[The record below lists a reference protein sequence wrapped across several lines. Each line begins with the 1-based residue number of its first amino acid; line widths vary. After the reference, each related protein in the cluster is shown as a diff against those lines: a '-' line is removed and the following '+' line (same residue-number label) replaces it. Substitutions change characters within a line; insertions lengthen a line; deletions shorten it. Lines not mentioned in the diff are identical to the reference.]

1 MDKPLIGLLA
11 NDLLALSNQ
20 RAIAKAS
27 GFKVAFSA
35 HIDDDW
41 TPNDNHKEVACW
53 LHGRANEDATSLAVL
68 VSDGQLP
75 SLNTRGFDNWV
86 SRLKQLD
93 QHGCQSLTKLIILA
107 ASTGGPQVIGQ
118 LLAQLPVIEDAA
130 LLVVQH
136 QSVGAER
143 SMIDQFSKQGRWP
156 VVAVQSVSQLAGGY
170 VYVLSAEDKVTFG
183 SNLTLARS
191 STPWSGKF
199 APSIDHVV
207 GSVTKRFRGQSLV
220 IYLSGLSGEGPSG
233 ARLAQG
239 AGATIWV
246 QDPASAVADGMIND
260 VKAVINVE
268 AQIHPNDIADAVI
281 NWTVERRP
289 QCRL

>member
-1 MDKPLIGLLA
+1 MDTPRIGLLA

-20 RAIAKAS
+20 RAIAKAA
-27 GFKVAFSA
+27 GFSVVFSA
-35 HIDDDW
+35 HVEDDW
-41 TPNDNHKEVACW
+41 TPNSNHHDVPCW
-53 LHGRANEDATSLAVL
+53 LHGRGNEAAASLAVL
-68 VSDGQLP
+68 VSDGELP
-75 SLNTRGFDNWV
+75 SLNTRGFERWV

-107 ASTGGPQVIGQ
+107 ASTGGPQVICQ
-118 LLAQLPVIEDAA
+118 LLSELPVIKDTA

-143 SMIDQFSKQGRWP
+143 SMIEQFSKQGRWP
-156 VVAVQSVSQLAGGY
+156 VVAVQSVSRLVGGY

-183 SNLTLARS
+183 HNLTLARS

-199 APSIDHVV
+199 SPSIDHVV
-207 GSVTKRFRGQSLV
+207 GTVTKRFRGQSLV

-246 QDPASAVADGMIND
+246 QEPASAVADGMIND
-260 VKAVINVE
+260 VKEVIGVE
-268 AQIHPNDIADAVI
+268 AQFHPNDIADAVI